1 MMYDF
6 HDLNINRKIETE
18 PLPAE
23 ALNYGGHW
31 LDQEIDGYMTLSTS
45 GRNEF
50 SRQIN
55 AADRVDDGAVYL
67 SSRIE
72 SKKITVTFQ
81 LLASTIEQY
90 NERLKKLKQL
100 LFQPNQPFYF
110 ADLQQYH
117 FVGTASALTLDSE
130 TLNTTGKIE
139 LSLADP
145 YLHGNVKTITGSG
158 TQIKIIDS
166 ELIYPQTPDKL
177 TFTPTKAVADLT
189 ITCADKKINL
199 PLIGV
204 DAYQTV
210 VIDFANLN
218 LSINAVD
225 SLMSLSLDS
234 NLNDFYI
241 SNGSAISINATG
253 SYKLEYE
260 VKQL

>member
-18 PLPAE
+18 PLPIE

-55 AADRVDDGAVYL
+55 SADRVDDGAVYL

-130 TLNTTGKIE
+130 TLNTAGKIE
-139 LSLADP
+139 LSLTDP

-158 TQIKIIDS
+158 TQIEISDS
-166 ELIYPQTPDKL
+166 ELAYPQTPTKL
-177 TFTPTKAVADLT
+177 TFTPTKAVANLA
-189 ITCADKKINL
+189 ITCARKKISL
-199 PLIGV
+199 SVGV
-204 DAYQTV
+204 DAGQAV
-210 VIDFANLN
+210 VIDFDNLN

-225 SLMSLSLDS
+225 NLMGLTLDS
-234 NLNDFYI
+234 NLSDFYI
-241 SNGSAISINATG
+241 TNGSTISINAAG
-253 SYKLEYE
+253 NYKLEYE

>member
-1 MMYDF
+1 MYDF
-6 HDLNINRKIETE
+6 HNLNINRKIETE
-18 PLPAE
+18 PLPVE

-31 LDQEIDGYMTLSTS
+31 LDREIDGYMTLSTS

-67 SSRIE
+67 SSRVE

-90 NERLKKLKQL
+90 NERLRKLKQL

-117 FVGTASALTLDSE
+117 FVGTVSALTLDSE

-139 LSLADP
+139 LSLTDP
-145 YLHGNVKTITGSG
+145 YLHGNVKTIAGSG
-158 TQIKIIDS
+158 TQINVNDN

-177 TFTPTKAVADLT
+177 TFTPTKAVANLVVACD
-189 ITCADKKINL
+189 DKNISL
-199 PLIGV
+199 SVGV
-204 DAYQTV
+204 DAGQAV

-225 SLMSLSLDS
+225 NLMGLALDS
-234 NLNDFYI
+234 NLSDFYI
-241 SNGSAISINATG
+241 TNGSTISINATG
-253 SYKLEYE
+253 SYKLDYE

>member
-1 MMYDF
+1 MYDF

-31 LDQEIDGYMTLSTS
+31 LDREIDGYMTLSTS

-55 AADRVDDGAVYL
+55 SADRVDDGAVYL

-100 LFQPNQPFYF
+100 LFKPNQPFYF

-139 LSLADP
+139 LSLTDP
-145 YLHGNVKTITGSG
+145 YLHGNAKTITGSG
-158 TQIKIIDS
+158 TQIKINDGD
-166 ELIYPQTPDKL
+166 LAYPQTPTKL
-177 TFTPTKAVADLT
+177 TFTPTKAVANLVVA
-189 ITCADKKINL
+189 CADKKIS
-199 PLIGV
+199 ISVGV
-204 DAYQTV
+204 DAGQAV
-210 VIDFANLN
+210 VIDFDNLN

-225 SLMSLSLDS
+225 NLMGLTLDS
-234 NLNDFYI
+234 NLSDFYI
-241 SNGSAISINATG
+241 TNGSTISINAAG
-253 SYKLEYE
+253 NYKLEYE
-260 VKQL
+260 VQQL

>member
-1 MMYDF
+1 MYDF

-18 PLPAE
+18 PLPIE

-67 SSRIE
+67 SSRVE

-145 YLHGNVKTITGSG
+145 YLHGNVKTIIGSG

-166 ELIYPQTPDKL
+166 ELVYPQTPDKL
-177 TFTPTKAVADLT
+177 TFTPTKAVANLT
-189 ITCADKKINL
+189 ITCDGKKISL
-199 PLIGV
+199 SVGV
-204 DAYQTV
+204 DAGQAV
-210 VIDFANLN
+210 VIDFDNLN
-218 LSINAVD
+218 LSINDVD
-225 SLMSLSLDS
+225 NLMGLTLDS
-234 NLNDFYI
+234 NLSDFYI
-241 SNGSAISINATG
+241 ANGSTISINATG

>member
-1 MMYDF
+1 MYDF
-6 HDLNINRKIETE
+6 HDLNINRRVETE

-31 LDQEIDGYMTLSTS
+31 LDREIDGYMTLSTS

-55 AADRVDDGAVYL
+55 SADRVDDGAVYL

-110 ADLQQYH
+110 AYLQQYH
-117 FVGTASALTLDSE
+117 FVGTASALTLDGE

-139 LSLADP
+139 LSLTDP
-145 YLHGNVKTITGSG
+145 YLHGNVRTIAGSG
-158 TQIKIIDS
+158 TQIKVNDN

-177 TFTPTKAVADLT
+177 TFTPTKAVANLVVA
-189 ITCADKKINL
+189 CADKKISL
-199 PLIGV
+199 SVGV
-204 DAYQTV
+204 DAEQAV

-225 SLMSLSLDS
+225 NLMGLTLDS
-234 NLNDFYI
+234 NLSDFYI
-241 SNGSAISINATG
+241 SNGSVISINATG
-253 SYKLEYE
+253 NYKLDYE

>member
-1 MMYDF
+1 MYDF

-18 PLPAE
+18 PLPTE

-55 AADRVDDGAVYL
+55 SADRVDDGAVYL

-139 LSLADP
+139 LSLTDP
-145 YLHGNVKTITGSG
+145 YLHGNVKTITE
-158 TQIKIIDS
+158 INVNDN
-166 ELIYPQTPDKL
+166 ELIYPQTP
-177 TFTPTKAVADLT
+177 TKLT
-189 ITCADKKINL
+189 ITPAEAVANL
-199 PLIGV
+199 AVTCNGKNISLSVGV
-204 DAYQTV
+204 DAGQAV

-225 SLMSLSLDS
+225 NLMGLTLDS
-234 NLNDFYI
+234 NLSDFYI
-241 SNGSAISINATG
+241 SNGSVISINATG
-253 SYKLEYE
+253 SYKLDYE

>member
-1 MMYDF
+1 MYDF

-18 PLPAE
+18 PLPIE

-67 SSRIE
+67 SSRVE

-145 YLHGNVKTITGSG
+145 YLHGNVKTIIGSG
-158 TQIKIIDS
+158 TQIKVIDS
-166 ELIYPQTPDKL
+166 ELVYPQTPDKL
-177 TFTPTKAVADLT
+177 TFTPTKAVANLT
-189 ITCADKKINL
+189 ITCDGKKISL
-199 PLIGV
+199 SVGV
-204 DAYQTV
+204 DAGQAV
-210 VIDFANLN
+210 VIDFDNLN
-218 LSINAVD
+218 LSINDVD
-225 SLMSLSLDS
+225 NLMGLTLDS
-234 NLNDFYI
+234 NLSDFYI
-241 SNGSAISINATG
+241 TNGSTISINATG

>member
-18 PLPAE
+18 PLPIE

-31 LDQEIDGYMTLSTS
+31 LDREIDGYMTLSTS

-55 AADRVDDGAVYL
+55 SADRVDDGAVYL

-90 NERLKKLKQL
+90 NGRLKKLKQI

-139 LSLADP
+139 LSLTDP
-145 YLHGNVKTITGSG
+145 YLHGNVRTIAGSG
-158 TQIKIIDS
+158 TQIKINDN

-177 TFTPTKAVADLT
+177 TFTPTKAVANLVVA
-189 ITCADKKINL
+189 CADKKISL
-199 PLIGV
+199 SVGV
-204 DAYQTV
+204 DAGQAV

-225 SLMSLSLDS
+225 NLMGLTLDS
-234 NLNDFYI
+234 NLSDFYI
-241 SNGSAISINATG
+241 SNGSVISINATG
-253 SYKLEYE
+253 SYKLDYE

>member
-1 MMYDF
+1 MYDF

-31 LDQEIDGYMTLSTS
+31 LDREIGGYMTLSTS

-55 AADRVDDGAVYL
+55 SADRVNDGAVYL

-139 LSLADP
+139 LSLTDP
-145 YLHGNVKTITGSG
+145 YLHGNVKTIAGSG
-158 TQIKIIDS
+158 TQINVNDN
-166 ELIYPQTPDKL
+166 ELIYPQTPTKL
-177 TFTPTKAVADLT
+177 TITPTKAVANLVVA
-189 ITCADKKINL
+189 CNDKNISL
-199 PLIGV
+199 SVGV
-204 DAYQTV
+204 DAGQVV
-210 VIDFANLN
+210 VIDFDSLN
-218 LSINAVD
+218 LSINDVD
-225 SLMSLSLDS
+225 NLMGLALDS
-234 NLNDFYI
+234 NLSDFYI
-241 SNGSAISINATG
+241 SNGSVISINATG
-253 SYKLEYE
+253 SYKLDYE